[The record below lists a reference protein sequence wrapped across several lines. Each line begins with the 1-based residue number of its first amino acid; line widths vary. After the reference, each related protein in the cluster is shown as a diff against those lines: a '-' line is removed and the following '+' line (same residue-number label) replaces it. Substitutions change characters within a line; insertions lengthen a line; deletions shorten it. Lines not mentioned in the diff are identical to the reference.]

1 MYARM
6 RLKCWRPREVQHEPS
21 GAGPAARPRTLSA
34 FTTHNAEW
42 VMLDESDPLITM
54 LESARLAPPA
64 RGARERKPMLS
75 KQVLDENDRA
85 ANFHIMP
92 DSELKALWDT
102 LVACTLAFVC
112 VVSPTLGA
120 FAPELQLSVGWRVC
134 GSLTAA
140 MTLLVLL
147 ADIALSMRTAFMDD
161 GVYIRVPRL
170 IARHYFR
177 GRDFALD
184 VLAAIP
190 LRLLLA
196 GSTWRGLE
204 REYDAERGL
213 FRSCE
218 FFELV
223 CLWDL
228 FKLNKLMRKLDS
240 IDRWA
245 NVHSAVTQLLKLFL
259 GLAYMWLWTGMGY
272 FYIGTLE
279 DARARAAGEL
289 VPSAFS
295 PSNFFEPA
303 APVYHQVLRSVFW
316 GLSITSGIG
325 PDIEPESLNE
335 VLFTSACSVLSILI
349 YALSIG
355 SASAAI
361 AELQAP
367 LQARRRRLEQL
378 NEYMRYKNVPLALRQ
393 RVNAF
398 FDYRGLSLLG
408 VVSDSDVMQKM
419 PVSLN
424 AQLSVS
430 LNRSLFSQVGARRA
444 RDGGGRPCTACAAR
458 SHPRRRRQPCLA
470 SASSPAR
477 ARARS
482 ARARWSRRSPSSRTV
497 RRRFSSRW

>member
-1 MYARM
+1 
-6 RLKCWRPREVQHEPS
+6 
-21 GAGPAARPRTLSA
+21 
-34 FTTHNAEW
+34 
-42 VMLDESDPLITM
+42 MLDESDPLITM